1 MVVECSVE
9 FIITPLGK
17 RKSVDAGGSA
27 SGNSSKEA
35 RRRQ

>member
-9 FIITPLGK
+9 FIITPLGR

-27 SGNSSKEA
+27 SENMSKEA
-35 RRRQ
+35 RQRQ